1 MKRWYAV
8 QETREDALD
17 YGSYDYEE
25 AYEMAKEIANEKG
38 ESIIAYIDEDA
49 GGYCDEEEWVYADE
63 DDETDYTEVYPQ

>member
-38 ESIIAYIDEDA
+38 EAIIVCIDEDY
-49 GGYCDEEEWVYADE
+49 GGYCDDEEWVYADE